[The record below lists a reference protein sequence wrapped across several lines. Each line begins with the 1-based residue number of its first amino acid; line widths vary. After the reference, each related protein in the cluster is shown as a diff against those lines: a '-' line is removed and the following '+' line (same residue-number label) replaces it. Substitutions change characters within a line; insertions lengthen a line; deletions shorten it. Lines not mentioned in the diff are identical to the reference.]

1 MRAICEDIKQ
11 HVSEVLLEWEELVRE
26 QPWFSLPA
34 DHRIDSL
41 PDVVVG
47 LVEAALCNPFDE
59 AAHRRKVEAAA
70 EHGFH
75 RREQEIPES
84 LIFTEYHLLRLAIW
98 RYLGRRHPPSDRIN
112 QAMLRIDGAI
122 TVATNAS
129 LWGYHRTEI
138 EALGKWEE
146 GVARITSSAPMLSR
160 RGPGSPGAVDG
171 E

>member
-1 MRAICEDIKQ
+1 MKEICEDIKQ
-11 HVSEVLLEWEELVRE
+11 HVSQVLLEWEELVRE
-26 QPWFSLPA
+26 QPWYSLPA
-34 DHRIDSL
+34 EHRIDSL

-47 LVEAALCNPFDE
+47 LVEAALCNPSDE
-59 AAHRRKVEAAA
+59 GAHRQKVEAAA

-98 RYLGRRHPPSDRIN
+98 RYLSRRYPPSDRIT

-129 LWGYHRTEI
+129 LWGYYRPEI

-160 RGPGSPGAVDG
+160 DGPEDADG